1 MADPLTVGASAV
13 GIIALGLTVSSSLLD
28 YYSAFRDQRSE
39 LAEMVQSLQTL
50 GKIFEAIDRKVQ
62 DPLLNR
68 EAVDLVTDSLMSCR
82 DGVHRLQAKLDK
94 IRNTK
99 PGVRIHVQKA
109 TYPLQKKTLD
119 KLKWTISVVQ
129 DHLNLAISALQLDVS
144 ITLRDRLD
152 DLGANVGNYHTEQL
166 NRFARLD
173 LGQEQEK
180 LRARGSDE
188 EKALT
193 WLSHLEFYSKQDDA
207 RSRCQDGTG
216 QWFLESAEFHSWVN
230 TDARVL
236 WSGAGKTVLSSIVI
250 DHLQAQG
257 RQPEKIGIA
266 FVYCAYDRADYTA
279 SHLLASLLKQLA
291 LQSDA
296 FLEDIASCHKGHS
309 RFGTRPALKELSNL
323 LGLQVQRF
331 REVFIIVDALDEC
344 PEADKN
350 RAAFISGLRGLLP
363 KVRLMVTSRN
373 IPSIERMFRSDLH
386 LQIRATDQ
394 DVKLFIES
402 HIDQQAELS
411 DLLEDHEDVRSMISA
426 KVVEKSNGMSVSTET
441 SIYSGSPDDRF
452 LIAVLHMDSLRKEDN
467 LRDLKEALQHLP
479 EDLDKT
485 YDEAMSRINR
495 QDSRRLARAHQVLKL
510 INCAKRPLKLT
521 EMRQALSVRI
531 TDTFLDPEALPKAE
545 ALISTCCGIVI
556 VEEESQ
562 IVRLVHYTTEE
573 YFKRKQQHF
582 RSSEAHRYF
591 CGILIIYL
599 GFTRFTIFAL
609 EGEMAE
615 AYKPNPPGVA
625 TLLRH
630 LENLRQENDLVV
642 YGAENWGYHARQALS
657 HLEDNTREES
667 RNLEQLIAQYLQKVQ
682 NIEYA
687 NRILIGI
694 EQERAKKFAWEF
706 YHTKRFVLDAPNG
719 NGVTSLYAAATH
731 GIYPLVKDYL
741 DRGVDVNAS
750 GARGKTA
757 LHGAARYGHA
767 DIVKLL
773 LDHGAAIEIQDV
785 ESQNALL
792 WAVHENR
799 LPVARLL
806 LQNGSNPC
814 VMATNMFGNSI
825 SALSLAAELGY
836 ETMLELLIEYVAHA
850 ADVGQLLG
858 DALIDAAAYGHESIV
873 RLLAGGAKIWNISR
887 QDLTCAIAYAATRG
901 QDRPVGILLDAG
913 VDLPLSEASLQ
924 PVATHRRFRGVLGGW
939 AGAEQPLIHWVVFA
953 GHCDVLALLL
963 EKGADMNTLNAEG
976 NTALV
981 ALVKRHDRWSFPT
994 NDVLVMQQLLG
1005 AGTDTTATDSDC
1017 NRTSLEWAV
1026 LTGKEEIWIYH
1037 LVWNHERKVHFDSVT
1052 GEHNDDQLHRLLL
1065 EKEAMDLASMAHL
1078 LHIYIP
1084 ARAGC
1089 LSVVETF
1096 CEWGAALN
1104 STSEYGQTALLA
1116 AVENGQK
1123 EIAQYLME
1131 KGADISIA
1139 DHLGDTPLTTA
1150 AKYAMANTVERLLT
1164 QANIMGCTP
1173 DKKAFV
1179 QATFEAIHR
1188 SNTPTVEI
1196 LLRFGG
1202 TAYASFSSDEHQGST
1217 FLHLVAQ
1224 SRLYHSLVPML
1235 DMLLQHGADIEAKDN
1250 DGNTPLMTAVLAY
1263 HFEPAGCFLQ
1273 RGANLEAKNSK
1284 KKNETALVT
1293 AVRRGN
1299 PSVVKFLLDKGADPN
1314 ALTGK
1319 VAAKLN
1325 KVTQEDIFKR
1335 REYGLRVEDLQK
1347 SLRIVLNAQAK
1358 APHQDLPGAPG
1369 GAGSD

>member
-1 MADPLTVGASAV
+1 MADPLTVSASAV

-28 YYSAFRDQRSE
+28 YYSAFKDQRSDV
-39 LAEMVQSLQTL
+39 AEMLRSLQTL
-50 GKIFEAIDRKVQ
+50 SKIFEAINRKVQ

-82 DGVHRLQAKLDK
+82 DCVHRLQAKLDK

-99 PGVRIHVQKA
+99 PCVRIHVQRA
-109 TYPLQKKTLD
+109 TYPFQKKTLD
-119 KLKWTISVVQ
+119 KLKWMISVVQ

-144 ITLRDRLD
+144 ITLRGRLD
-152 DLGANVGNYHTEQL
+152 DLGANVGSHHAEQL
-166 NRFARLD
+166 DRFARLD

-188 EKALT
+188 EKVLT
-193 WLSHLEFYSKQDDA
+193 WLSQLEFYSKQDDA
-207 RSRCQDGTG
+207 RSRCQEGTG
-216 QWFLESAEFHSWVN
+216 QWFLESAEFNSWVS

-236 WSGAGKTVLSSIVI
+236 WCPGIPGAGKTVLSSIVI
-250 DHLQAQG
+250 EHLQAQY
-257 RQPEKIGIA
+257 RPSEKIGIA

-279 SHLLASLLKQLA
+279 SRLLASLLKQLA
-291 LQSDA
+291 LQSDT

-309 RFGTRPALKELSNL
+309 RFGTPPNSKELSHL

-331 REVFIIVDALDEC
+331 DEVFIIVDALDEC
-344 PEADKN
+344 PEADNN
-350 RAAFISGLRGLLP
+350 RTAFISGVRGLLP
-363 KVRLMVTSRN
+363 K
-373 IPSIERMFRSDLH
+373 IH
-386 LQIRATDQ
+386 ATDQ

-426 KVVEKSNGMSVSTET
+426 TVVEKSNGM
-441 SIYSGSPDDRF
+441 F
-452 LIAVLHMDSLRKEDN
+452 LIAVLHMDSLGKEDN

-485 YDEAMSRINR
+485 YGEAMSRINR

-510 INCAKRPLKLT
+510 ISCAKRPLKLT
-521 EMRQALSVRI
+521 EMRQALSVRT

-545 ALISTCCGIVI
+545 AVISTCCGIVV

-573 YFKRKQQHF
+573 YFIRKQQHF

-599 GFTRFTIFAL
+599 GFTRFSSFAL
-609 EGEMAE
+609 EGEMTR
-615 AYKPNPPGVA
+615 AYKRDSRGVA
-625 TLLRH
+625 TLLTR

-657 HLEDNTREES
+657 HLEDNTSEGS
-667 RNLEQLIAQYLQKVQ
+667 RDLEQLIAQYLQKVQ

-694 EQERAKKFAWEF
+694 EQERANKFAWEF
-706 YHTKRFVLDAPNG
+706 YHTNRFVLDTPSRNRA
-719 NGVTSLYAAATH
+719 TSLYAAATH
-731 GIYPLVKDYL
+731 GIYPSVKHYL
-741 DRGVDVNAS
+741 DHGVDVNAS

-806 LQNGSNPC
+806 LEKGSDPC

-836 ETMLELLIEYVAHA
+836 ETMLELLIEYGAHT
-850 ADVGQLLG
+850 ADIRQLLG
-858 DALIDAAAYGHESIV
+858 DALIEAAAYGRDSVV
-873 RLLAGGAKIWNISR
+873 RLLTGGAKIWKIPR
-887 QDLTCAIAYAATRG
+887 EDLTCAIAYAATRG
-901 QDRPVGILLDAG
+901 QDKPVAVLLNAG
-913 VDLPLSEASLQ
+913 VELPLSKASLQ
-924 PVATHRRFRGVLGGW
+924 PVAAHRRFRGVLGGW
-939 AGAEQPLIHWVVFA
+939 EGAEKPLIHWVVFA

-963 EKGADMNTLNAEG
+963 EQGADVNTLNPDG

-981 ALVKRHDRWSFPT
+981 ALAQRHHRWSFPT
-994 NDVLVMQQLLG
+994 NDVPVVQQLLE

-1017 NRTSLEWAV
+1017 NRTSLQWAL
-1026 LTGKEEIWIYH
+1026 LTGKEDMVQLLLDRESLGSASRDRILYLTRIYR
-1037 LVWNHERKVHFDSVT
+1037 LVLNHERKVQFDSVT
-1052 GEHNDDQLHRLLL
+1052 GDNNDDKLDRLLL
-1065 EKEAMDLASMAHL
+1065 EKEAMNLASMVHL
-1078 LHIYIP
+1078 LYIYVP

-1104 STSEYGQTALLA
+1104 SACEYGQTALLQ
-1116 AVENGQK
+1116 AVGHGHK
-1123 EIAQYLME
+1123 EIAQYLIG
-1131 KGADISIA
+1131 KGADIGVV
-1139 DHLGDTPLTTA
+1139 DYFGDTPLTTA
-1150 AKYAMANTVERLLT
+1150 AKFSMADIVERLLT
-1164 QANIMGCTP
+1164 RANTMGCTP
-1173 DKKAFV
+1173 AKQVLV
-1179 QATFEAIHR
+1179 QATFQAIN
-1188 SNTPTVEI
+1188 SSKTSTVEI

-1202 TAYASFSSDEHQGST
+1202 AAYASFSSDEHQGTT
-1217 FLHLVAQ
+1217 FLHSVTW
-1224 SRLYHSLVPML
+1224 SRLPRSLVVPMF
-1235 DMLLQHGADIEAKDN
+1235 DTLLQHGADMEAKDK
-1250 DGNTPLMTAVLAY
+1250 DGNTPLMAAVLEY
-1263 HFEPAGCFLQ
+1263 HFEDAECLLQ
-1273 RGANLEAKNSK
+1273 RGADLNAKNNSK
-1284 KKNETALVT
+1284 SKRNETALVT
-1293 AVRRGN
+1293 AVRRGIF
-1299 PSVVKFLLDKGADPN
+1299 SVVKFLLDKGADPH
-1314 ALTGK
+1314 ALTRT
-1319 VAAKLN
+1319 VAAKLQ
-1325 KVTQEDIFKR
+1325 KQTQEDIYKR
-1335 REYGLRVEDLQK
+1335 GRFGLRVEDVQK
-1347 SLRIVLNAQAK
+1347 SLRLVLDAQAEST
-1358 APHQDLPGAPG
+1358 PLEVLRDTTTDGRRE
-1369 GAGSD
+1369 